1 MDQYLI
7 NINELNIFWGV
18 GGGGII
24 NCFLIVLTCFVTQN
38 IIFIIF
44 IIQIPGYF
52 SFNSRRPEKAGLTV
66 SLDIQYKFVAV
77 SSFMK

>member
-7 NINELNIFWGV
+7 NKNELNIFWGV

-24 NCFLIVLTCFVTQN
+24 NCVLIVLTCFVTQN